1 LQTLFVVAGEVSG
14 DLVAAPLV
22 EVLLRRAAGL
32 HVVGIGGSRMAA
44 AGCRILQDSTTWGAV
59 GYVDP
64 ILHLGAYL
72 RRLRAVESAIR
83 AAQPA
88 VLVLVDFPAF
98 NLRLAERLRGMIPV
112 VYYFPPMV
120 SVRKGDRAALVG
132 ALGMRLLAA
141 LRREEAAY
149 RRAGADVVFI
159 GHPIVDLVASA
170 QSAADARARFE
181 IPLAVPVVGLLPGS
195 RTQEIREHLRV
206 MLAAAARIRAQQPAV
221 RFLVPVAAPP
231 LRPAVERAVGAS
243 SVPVHIVD
251 HSHDAMRAS
260 TVVVAATGTAT
271 LEAAVLDV
279 PMVAVYRLPWPGMA
293 IARRLVSVP
302 YAALPN
308 ILAGRMIVP
317 ELLQER
323 MTPAAISGAV
333 LALLGDPA
341 RRDAMRRDL
350 RAVAE
355 GLGPA
360 GALERAAGEVMQAL
374 ARALPQRSSAG

>member
-1 LQTLFVVAGEVSG
+1 VQTLFVVAGEVSG

-22 EVLLRRAAGL
+22 EVLLRRTPDL
-32 HVVGIGGSRMAA
+32 QVVGIGGGRMAA

-64 ILHLGAYL
+64 ILHLRAYL

-83 AAQPA
+83 TAQPA

-98 NLRLAERLRGMIPV
+98 NLRVAERLRGLIPV
-112 VYYFPPMV
+112 IYYFPPMV

-170 QSAADARARFE
+170 RSPADARGRFE
-181 IPLAVPVVGLLPGS
+181 IPPGVPVVGLLPGS

-206 MLAAAARIRAQQPAV
+206 MLAAAARIRAQHPAV

-231 LRPAVERAVGAS
+231 LRPAVERAVRVS
-243 SVPVHIVD
+243 SIPVLVVD

-260 TVVVAATGTAT
+260 TVLVAATGTAT
-271 LEAAVLDV
+271 LEAAVLGV
-279 PMVAVYRLPWPGMA
+279 PMVAVYRLPWPGMV

-333 LALLGDPA
+333 LALLDDPA
-341 RRDAMRRDL
+341 RRDAMRREL
-350 RAVAE
+350 RAVAD
-355 GLGPA
+355 GLGPG
-360 GALERAAGEVMQAL
+360 GALERAADEVMQAL